1 MIAVSDTGTGMSPE
15 TQAKVFEPFFTTKG
29 AHGTG
34 LGLSQV
40 FGFAKQSGGHVTV
53 YSELGHGST
62 FRLYLPPSAAE
73 EPAPAEP
80 APAAVRPEHGGR
92 ETILVVDDN
101 DAMREVAA
109 LQLHGLG
116 YEVIVAE
123 NPAHAL
129 DVLKSPQNVDL
140 LLTDIV
146 MPGDI
151 DGRELAVRA
160 RAIRPGIN
168 LLFTS
173 GFAEST
179 LADAIR
185 SDFAAAILSK
195 PYRRADLAQRLRGM
209 FEKVSQS

>member
-1 MIAVSDTGTGMSPE
+1 
-15 TQAKVFEPFFTTKG
+15 
-29 AHGTG
+29 
-34 LGLSQV
+34 
-40 FGFAKQSGGHVTV
+40 VTV
-53 YSELGHGST
+53 YSELGHGSI
-62 FRLYLPPSAAE
+62 FRLYLPPSPVLERGPAA
-73 EPAPAEP
+73 PAPVH
-80 APAAVRPEHGGR
+80 VRPDRGGR
-92 ETILVVDDN
+92 EIILVVDDN

-123 NPAHAL
+123 NPSHAL

-160 RAIRPGIN
+160 REIRPDLN

-173 GFAEST
+173 GFAESA
-179 LADAIR
+179 LADSIR
-185 SDFAAAILSK
+185 TDFSAAILSK

-209 FEKVSQS
+209 FEKVAQA